1 MFQGI
6 SYQTMD
12 QKGRIAIP
20 TRFRD
25 VLNSG
30 GNGNI
35 MVTHGISCLMAF
47 SMEFWKM
54 VVEKAA
60 SLATFDQRSRDFIR
74 LFIAPAQECIPDK
87 QGRILIPSSLREY
100 GGLEKDI
107 VVAGMLKNFEIWN
120 RKKFDAKM
128 ETGRADQSFL
138 LEGAELLGL

>member
-20 TRFRD
+20 TRFRE

-30 GNGNI
+30 ENGNT

-47 SMEFWKM
+47 SMEFWNI

-60 SLATFDQRSRDFIR
+60 SLATFDQKSRDFIR
-74 LFIAPAQECIPDK
+74 LFIAPAMECAPDR

-100 GGLEKDI
+100 GGLEKEI

-120 RKKFDAKM
+120 REKFDAKM
-128 ETGRADQSFL
+128 EHGRADQSFL